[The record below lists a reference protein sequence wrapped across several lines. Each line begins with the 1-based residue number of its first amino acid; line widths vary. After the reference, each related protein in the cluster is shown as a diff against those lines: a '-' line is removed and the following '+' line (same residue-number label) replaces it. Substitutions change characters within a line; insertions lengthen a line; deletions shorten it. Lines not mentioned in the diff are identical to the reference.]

1 MEDLETNSFQ
11 SRKSCRIEQ
20 MVARWIRRSRDSA
33 SRGRTSVVDIP
44 SDGINQLLT
53 RVKLTVT
60 IHKDLLLGHYGFEI
74 SPNLPLTITSVAA
87 GSTADGKILPS
98 DQILKINSEAV
109 EGISIEKAA
118 DIIRESGDELLLTVL
133 RCTSGGP
140 KSSFLTEEKRARLK
154 TNPVKVRFAEEVL
167 VNGHSQ
173 GNSLLCMPNVLKV
186 YLENGQTKAFKF
198 ESTTTVKDI
207 ILTLKEKLSIQ
218 SIEHFALVLEEQ
230 YNIAKLYLL
239 HEDELIEQVVQRK
252 ESHDYRCLLRVC
264 FIPKDPLD
272 LLQEDPV
279 AFEYLY
285 LQSCSDVL
293 QERFAVEMKC
303 SVALRLAALHI
314 QERIYAC
321 AQPQKVSL
329 KYIAKDWGIEN
340 FISPTLL
347 RNMRGKDIKKAIS
360 FHMKRNQILLDPR
373 QKHVLS
379 AVQVRLCYLQILGD
393 LKMYGGKIFNA
404 TLMLQDRESYVALLV
419 GAKYGIS
426 QIINNKLNIITTL
439 GEFANIS
446 RLELTE
452 ESEKVSMVKIYLQ
465 DVKLLTLLLES
476 NSAKDLACLIA
487 GYYRLFVD
495 SGVSIFRW
503 GEDKQEQH
511 RISAEEGYVSRACS
525 DSEDSWELDSSAEH
539 CSDAHLL
546 KFSITGPPG
555 EEEEQVKFCE
565 LEEDSTKPRPE
576 GKGLC
581 NGNDNLT
588 DSASEASDSANTES
602 RGCKTSGSSDSMDAL
617 EEDDLDAC
625 SVSRPEFFH
634 FYTPTVQEL
643 SNQDKN
649 FTLTGEEGTS
659 QAEAEDFLCFLQIP
673 QAPNPA
679 SEQQGENKTRA
690 SALECKLLESNVME
704 YYSLCTKISPTGN
717 GERNFLNHNP
727 GGGSAKDL
735 LGEAGGKEG
744 PCRAEHT
751 AEVNDL
757 ILDPP
762 PGFGDTSSEDEFYDA
777 ADRFTPTEAVA
788 GFSTLPHESP
798 DDSCFLKKSKCCHLG
813 EGWMSRQTTRE
824 KYRKEKELTYSKSLR
839 KRRSFLQTDY
849 TSQVSFPL
857 APSVSLNSTECSGRC
872 ERTPNLSL
880 LSRSPT
886 VSSLND
892 AKEDAAVLETKT
904 FAQLKPQR
912 EAKRKNH
919 SSDLM
924 EMEPET
930 MEIKSITDSVVSSI
944 SAIRLRSDQGGKESL
959 ESTSLSNSATN
970 SLSPLHSAQVPDE
983 RSSASPSLQLE
994 DKRDLPEDQARGTLA
1009 NPDGYYNPFLKTEDD
1024 DVACAAQHDQ
1034 PISECTLEP
1043 LKAQS
1048 EGNTDSE
1055 HHGQGLI
1062 SSCTER
1068 AVPAVVCYRDKL
1080 SSGAAPSERDL
1091 PSTIEL
1097 EEMGKELVSST
1108 FDQRTTDFAHRAV
1121 SQPAEVLLQE
1131 EASKMVN
1138 EESSWKAEDKN
1149 HVGFSNATELL
1160 SDFEGAFGIITR
1172 FSLLSLGT
1180 RTDQTTP
1187 CQEASGQSGGMME
1200 SHPTALGQDLRS
1212 SDQGSANSVC
1222 AGIGIPSKETPLSS
1236 MWTASQKKCP
1246 PSETAG
1252 DLRVEGR
1259 EPSNGV
1265 PHVDCSYEQPQAS
1278 LTLPTEEATK
1288 QRKDCTSDL
1297 NPAVTP
1303 PSTID
1308 NCEVSE
1314 DAEENIGSNPS
1325 FLCFNHER
1333 DRQASPSGSTDTPLG
1348 FASIKDTHLPKTE
1361 VDKCSCQLSYVSCFR
1376 GLQSEVDNESVGS
1389 AHTISSGPLTRPPSA
1404 GSLSSVGQNPFRT
1417 TEDGHDADIKPKG
1430 SEDGEGPH
1438 SHTEALAQ
1446 LRESAQ
1452 KSPAKFSHLLDNTTK
1467 LQELVGKFSGNRMRH
1482 PQEKCAEQFSE
1493 NKNALSLASQKLMS
1507 HCQEVLKM
1515 DPPSEEL
1522 QGALQETFQD
1532 LLQLTA
1538 TCFQFTNCGL
1548 CTKRHREL
1556 TVNLKDVVC
1565 SYQEFV
1571 HAAQQLGE
1579 KNCHDLSAKLLA
1591 HQCTALTAAV
1601 FCLMQHFRALLLV

>member
-1 MEDLETNSFQ
+1 MEDLDTNSFQ
-11 SRKSCRIEQ
+11 SRKSYRIEQ

-33 SRGRTSVVDIP
+33 SRTSVVDIP
-44 SDGINQLLT
+44 SDGINQPLT

-87 GSTADGKILPS
+87 GSTADGKILPG

-109 EGISIEKAA
+109 EGISIEKTA
-118 DIIRESGDELLLTVL
+118 DIIRYGESGDELLLTVL
-133 RCTSGGP
+133 RCTLGGP

-218 SIEHFALVLEEQ
+218 SIEHFALALEEQ

-252 ESHDYRCLLRVC
+252 ESHDYRCLFRVC

-340 FISPTLL
+340 FVSPTLL

-373 QKHVLS
+373 QKQVLS

-439 GEFANIS
+439 AEFANIS

-503 GEDKQEQH
+503 GEDKQH

-539 CSDAHLL
+539 CSDTHLL
-546 KFSITGPPG
+546 KFSITDPPG
-555 EEEEQVKFCE
+555 EEEEEQGKFCE

-581 NGNDNLT
+581 NGSDNLT

-625 SVSRPEFFH
+625 SASRPEFFH

-690 SALECKLLESNVME
+690 SALECKLLENSVME
-704 YYSLCTKISPTGN
+704 YYSLCTNISPTGN

-727 GGGSAKDL
+727 GGGSVKDL
-735 LGEAGGKEG
+735 LAEAGGKEG

-777 ADRFTPTEAVA
+777 ADRFTPTEAAA
-788 GFSTLPHESP
+788 GHTEPREQSRAGKLTSQPLISHSCSP
-798 DDSCFLKKSKCCHLG
+798 WLSV
-813 EGWMSRQTTRE
+813 
-824 KYRKEKELTYSKSLR
+824 KEKELTYSKSLR

-857 APSVSLNSTECSGRC
+857 APSGSLNSTDCAGYR
-872 ERTPNLSL
+872 ERTSHLSP

-892 AKEDAAVLETKT
+892 AKEEAAVLETKT

-930 MEIKSITDSVVSSI
+930 METKSITDSVVSSI

-959 ESTSLSNSATN
+959 ESTSLSDSAAN
-970 SLSPLHSAQVPDE
+970 NLSPLHSALVPDE

-994 DKRDLPEDQARGTLA
+994 DKRDLPEEQARGTL
-1009 NPDGYYNPFLKTEDD
+1009 
-1024 DVACAAQHDQ
+1024 HDQ
-1034 PISECTLEP
+1034 PISERTLEP
-1043 LKAQS
+1043 LKTQS
-1048 EGNTDSE
+1048 EGNTGSE

-1062 SSCTER
+1062 SSCTEH
-1068 AVPAVVCYRDKL
+1068 AVPCYRDEL
-1080 SSGAAPSERDL
+1080 SSGAAPSEPDL
-1091 PSTIEL
+1091 PSTI
-1097 EEMGKELVSST
+1097 
-1108 FDQRTTDFAHRAV
+1108 D
-1121 SQPAEVLLQE
+1121 QPAEVLLQE
-1131 EASKMVN
+1131 EASKM
-1138 EESSWKAEDKN
+1138 SS
-1149 HVGFSNATELL
+1149 S
-1160 SDFEGAFGIITR
+1160 
-1172 FSLLSLGT
+1172 
-1180 RTDQTTP
+1180 
-1187 CQEASGQSGGMME
+1187 
-1200 SHPTALGQDLRS
+1200 
-1212 SDQGSANSVC
+1212 QGSANGVC
-1222 AGIGIPSKETPLSS
+1222 AGIGIPSKETPFSS
-1236 MWTASQKKCP
+1236 SWAASQKECP
-1246 PSETAG
+1246 PSEMAG
-1252 DLRVEGR
+1252 DLRVEGK
-1259 EPSNGV
+1259 EPSNRV
-1265 PHVDCSYEQPQAS
+1265 PHVGCSYEQPQAS
-1278 LTLPTEEATK
+1278 LTLLTEEATE
-1288 QRKDCTSDL
+1288 QRQDCTLDL
-1297 NPAVTP
+1297 NPAATP

-1314 DAEENIGSNPS
+1314 DPEENIGSNPS

-1333 DRQASPSGSTDTPLG
+1333 DRQASPSGSTDTTLD
-1348 FASIKDTHLPKTE
+1348 FASVKDTHLPKTE
-1361 VDKCSCQLSYVSCFR
+1361 VDKCSCRLSYVSCFS
-1376 GLQSEVDNESVGS
+1376 GLQSEVDNECIGS
-1389 AHTISSGPLTRPPSA
+1389 ARTISSGPLTRPPSA
-1404 GSLSSVGQNPFRT
+1404 GSLSSVGQNSFKT
-1417 TEDGHDADIKPKG
+1417 TEGGHDADIKPKE
-1430 SEDGEGPH
+1430 SEDGEGLH

-1446 LRESAQ
+1446 LRESTQ

-1467 LQELVGKFSGNRMRH
+1467 LQELVEKFSGNRMRH
-1482 PQEKCAEQFSE
+1482 PQEICAEQFSE

-1507 HCQEVLKM
+1507 HCQEVLKT
-1515 DPPSEEL
+1515 DLPSEEL
-1522 QGALQETFQD
+1522 QEALQETFQD